1 MIRILIADD
10 HALIR
15 EGFKK
20 LIDSEMGM
28 SVVGEATNGFEV
40 LDFVRNND
48 CDIAVLDISMPGK
61 NGLELI
67 KELKTFKPGLKT
79 LILTM
84 HPEDRFALRA
94 LKAGASGYLTKISAP
109 KALVSALHK
118 IAGGGR
124 YVSESLAEKLV
135 QNIDQSSRDA
145 EHEALS
151 DREFEVFCMIAAGKS
166 IAKISDEMNLSQSTV
181 NTYRTRIMR
190 KMNLRTNAEI
200 IHYALRNNI
209 LD

>member
-1 MIRILIADD
+1 MIKILIADD

-15 EGFKK
+15 EGFKR
-20 LIDSEMGM
+20 LIDSEIGM
-28 SVVGEATNGFEV
+28 SVVGEATDGFEV
-40 LDFVRNND
+40 LEFVRNND

-67 KELKTFKPGLKT
+67 KELKKFKPGLKT
-79 LILTM
+79 LMLTM
-84 HPEDRFALRA
+84 HPEDRFAIRA
-94 LKAGASGYLTKISAP
+94 LKAGAYGYLTKLSAP
-109 KALVSALHK
+109 KALISAIHK

-135 QNIDQSSRDA
+135 QSIDQSSRGA

-151 DREFEVFCMIAAGKS
+151 DREFEVFCLIAAGKS
-166 IAKISDEMNLSQSTV
+166 IAKIAGELNLSQSTV
-181 NTYRTRIMR
+181 NTYRTRIMD

>member
-1 MIRILIADD
+1 MIKILIADD
-10 HALIR
+10 HVLIR
-15 EGFKK
+15 EGFKR
-20 LIDSEMGM
+20 LIDSEIGM
-28 SVVGEATNGFEV
+28 SVIGEATNGFEA

-67 KELKTFKPGLKT
+67 KELKKFKPGLKT

-84 HPEDRFALRA
+84 HPEDRFAIRA
-94 LKAGASGYLTKISAP
+94 LKAGASGYLTKLSAP
-109 KALVSALHK
+109 KALISAIHK

-124 YVSESLAEKLV
+124 YVSESLVEKLV

-151 DREFEVFCMIAAGKS
+151 DREFEVFCLIAAGKS
-166 IAKISDEMNLSQSTV
+166 IAEIAGELNLSQSTV
-181 NTYRTRIMR
+181 NTYRTRIMD